1 MKKSLSVDIYGSTFP
16 PFLTLSEVRLIYISQ
31 TCSFLLRNGFSWS
44 VGAGLLSACYHSAGT
59 AQPSSQMAI
68 SQRNKTYELNFISL
82 SGLWYV
88 ESPRFISTLI
98 PTPVYCFGSLMHE
111 GGFGWNLP
119 GIYNCMFHPSLELQ
133 ALFFLPFSLFLCL
146 SHSHTHTGF
155 SLRISLQKAAICIE
169 ILPASRGHVAWYW
182 ISLAF
187 VQS

>member
-1 MKKSLSVDIYGSTFP
+1 MGEPTP
-16 PFLTLSEVRLIYISQ
+16 PLFLTLSEVRLIYISQ

-59 AQPSSQMAI
+59 AQPSSQMAVF
-68 SQRNKTYELNFISL
+68 QRNKTYELNFISL

-98 PTPVYCFGSLMHE
+98 PTPVYCFGSLMHK
-111 GGFGWNLP
+111 GGFRHWNLP
-119 GIYNCMFHPSLELQ
+119 GIYNCMFYPSLELQ
-133 ALFFLPFSLFLCL
+133 ALFSPPLAL
-146 SHSHTHTGF
+146 SHSHTHRF

-169 ILPASRGHVAWYW
+169 ILPASRGHVARYW